1 MKYVITESQYKKLT
15 EQQKS
20 FIQTFMETKFP
31 EMGKLR
37 KRQTKKMSFGRGYKY
52 FDPKTNDVL
61 FHVVSGGPVYWRKG
75 GDTRP
80 VFEGIRL
87 YVDSS
92 LYDSLENYIGN
103 FEEELLRW
111 FNETYKQDADRVI
124 RGIR

>member
-1 MKYVITESQYKKLT
+1 MKYKITESQYGKLT
-15 EQQKS
+15 EQRKS

-31 EMGKLR
+31 EMGRLG
-37 KRQTKKMSFGRGYKY
+37 KRQTRNMRFGNGYKF

-61 FHVVSGGPVYWRKG
+61 FHVVSGGPVYWMKG
-75 GDTRP
+75 GDTKP

-111 FNETYKQDADRVI
+111 FNDTYKQQENRVI
-124 RGIR
+124 SGIR